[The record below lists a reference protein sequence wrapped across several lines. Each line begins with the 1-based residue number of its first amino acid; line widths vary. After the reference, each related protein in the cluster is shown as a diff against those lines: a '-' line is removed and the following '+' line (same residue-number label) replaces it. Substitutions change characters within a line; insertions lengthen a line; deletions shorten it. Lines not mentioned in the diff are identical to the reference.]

1 MVNGNIWI
9 SFLIGKNRP
18 VHAEKNG
25 MTDLNK
31 DYTSFQEGVKRLE
44 AAMTGVP
51 DRVPVVT
58 QMHEFAMKELGIPA
72 RQFYTTPEILAAG
85 TLEIQEKYGI
95 DVPVLDYD
103 VYNIEAEA
111 LGQEV
116 TYSDTDMPDVDRTK
130 PLIRNRDDLKKI
142 RTPDFDSDGRF
153 RHVVEMNRIFRK
165 LIGGA
170 EITVRFC
177 APFSLAANIRG
188 LEPLIMDIY
197 DDPGFARNLFDR
209 IVEEVLAPWVLHLKK
224 EFPNVKNI
232 SGDDAAGSLPIVNPD
247 IIRDWI
253 VPYVLRLREI
263 CGPEVYVP
271 NWVGEKYLKDPQELF
286 DLKHQVCPGFVEG
299 QDPDVEELGPA
310 LYKEYAQKKGVPLIL
325 GVGAAFLALSTPQEV
340 SDRVRHY
347 IEVGGKDGRF
357 ALLLCNLGA
366 TTPPEN
372 VKAAMDAV
380 RRYGIYS

>member
-1 MVNGNIWI
+1 MLDI
-9 SFLIGKNRP
+9 
-18 VHAEKNG
+18 
-25 MTDLNK
+25 NK
-31 DYTSFQEGVKRLE
+31 DFSSFQDGVKRFE
-44 AAMTGVP
+44 TAMEGIP

-58 QMHEFAMKELGIPA
+58 QMHEFAMKELGFAA
-72 RQFYTTPEILAAG
+72 RQFYTTPEILTAG
-85 TLEIQEKYGI
+85 TLEIQKKYGI

-116 TYSDTDMPDVDRTK
+116 KYSDADMPDVDRTK
-130 PLIRNRDDLKKI
+130 PLIRSRDDLKKI

-153 RHVVEMNRIFRK
+153 PHVIEMNRIFRQ

-188 LEPLIMDIY
+188 LEPLIMDMY
-197 DDPGFARNLFDR
+197 ADPGFARSLFDR

-224 EFPNVKNI
+224 KFPNVKNI
-232 SGDDAAGSLPIVNPD
+232 SGDDAAGSLPIVSPD

-253 VPYVLRLREI
+253 IPYILRLREI

-271 NWVGEKYLKDPQELF
+271 NWVGEKYLKNPAEML

-299 QDPDVEELGPA
+299 QDPDVAELGPA
-310 LYKEYAQKKGVPLIL
+310 FYKDYAQKKDVPLIL

-340 SDRVRHY
+340 CDRVRHY
-347 IEVGGKDGRF
+347 IEIGGKGGCF

-380 RRYGIYS
+380 RRYGTYR

>member
-1 MVNGNIWI
+1 M
-9 SFLIGKNRP
+9 
-18 VHAEKNG
+18 
-25 MTDLNK
+25 LNLEK
-31 DYTSFQEGVKRLE
+31 DYSTFKEGYKRFE
-44 AAMTGVP
+44 TAMAGIP

-58 QMHEFAMKELGIPA
+58 QMHEFAMKELGISA
-72 RQFYTTPEILAAG
+72 RQFYTTPEILTAG

-116 TYSDTDMPDVDRTK
+116 KYNDTDMPDVDRTK

-153 RHVVEMNRIFRK
+153 PHVVEMNRIFRK

-188 LEPLIMDIY
+188 LEPLIMDMY
-197 DDPGFARNLFDR
+197 SDPAFARNLFDR

-232 SGDDAAGSLPIVNPD
+232 SGDDAAGSLPIVSPD

-253 VPYVLRLREI
+253 VPYILRLREI

-271 NWVGEKYLKDPQELF
+271 NWVGESYLKYPEEML

-310 LYKEYAQKKGVPLIL
+310 FYKEYAQKKGVPLIL
-325 GVGAAFLALSTPQEV
+325 GIGAAFLALSTPQEV

-347 IEVGGKDGRF
+347 LEVGAKDGHF
-357 ALLLCNLGA
+357 ALLLCNIGA

-372 VKAAMDAV
+372 VRSAIKAIHAHGK
-380 RRYGIYS
+380 YK

>member
-1 MVNGNIWI
+1 
-9 SFLIGKNRP
+9 LIGKNRP